1 MTPSG
6 TSFSDLQAVVQAWQP
21 MQLVWSIS
29 FAQRTGA
36 AGLGVDIGSDMEVGI
51 LADGGENE
59 PVSERIPVG
68 VAGERLAVLHAEPA
82 AGRAALA
89 VLYLHGFGS
98 RQDGEKATYFRARA
112 LAEGWAFCSFD
123 FRGHGASQGAL
134 RELTLT
140 RNLEDVAAV
149 RAWLAARGHARV
161 ALFGSSMGGATALWH
176 AARSPQGLVAA
187 AHVAPA
193 VGMAAGMERWAGPE
207 RLERWRRD
215 GVVRYASELVESDLD
230 WGLMEDLGRY
240 ALAELA
246 ATLRTPTLI
255 FQGQRDSA
263 VEWREVAAFAARTRP
278 GTVELRLYAD
288 GDHRLTDR
296 RERLWNAAASW
307 FRRHLA
313 G

>member
-1 MTPSG
+1 
-6 TSFSDLQAVVQAWQP
+6 

-68 VAGERLAVLHAEPA
+68 VAGERLAVLQVEPA
-82 AGRAALA
+82 AGSAELA

-98 RQDGEKATYFRARA
+98 RQDGEKASYFRARA

-123 FRGHGASQGAL
+123 FRGHGESQGEL
-134 RELTLT
+134 RELTLS

-149 RAWLAARGHARV
+149 RAWLRERGYERI

-176 AARSPQGLVAA
+176 SARSPQGIVAA

-207 RLERWRRD
+207 RLERWRRE
-215 GVVRYASELVESDLD
+215 GVVRYSSELVASDLD

-240 ALAELA
+240 ELAELA

-255 FQGQRDSA
+255 FQGQRDAS
-263 VEWREVAAFAARTRP
+263 VDWRDVAAFAARVRP
-278 GTVELRLYAD
+278 GAVELRLFAD

-296 RERLWNAAASW
+296 RERLWEAAAAW
-307 FRRHLA
+307 FRRHLND
-313 G
+313 